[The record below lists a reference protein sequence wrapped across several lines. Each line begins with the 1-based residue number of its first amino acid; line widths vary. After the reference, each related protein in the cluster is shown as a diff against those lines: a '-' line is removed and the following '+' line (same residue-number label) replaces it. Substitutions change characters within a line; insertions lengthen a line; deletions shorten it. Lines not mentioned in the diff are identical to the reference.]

1 MNMKTLKIGVIL
13 LALLIAAMAMIPM
26 VNAGDQAVRSV
37 DSGKLNTSANNPQ
50 HIIPYDYLKDSKPA
64 QWLPESDM
72 VNIIL
77 SQKTLERYGQNSN
90 SDIIEI
96 PLTYLESESNF
107 VKLEK
112 FPGYKIE
119 EGIGPDNS
127 IVLIRMPTQLYD
139 TFLKEDRDGKL
150 TLSSTY
156 FCRFYSNFNDLS
168 NHMTKED
175 NGVVE
180 ITPSSQYPVPGLLDD
195 NATSAD
201 TQKSVINKAS
211 SISHLSRIGNE
222 VQSTL
227 TVPQDYTQWARTWRS
242 GSTNYK
248 YSIGQIRPYS
258 WSLSGSAADLF
269 RLYAEREYKFNN
281 GEALEIVAHFLDRNG
296 GGGIELYPVFYRNGA
311 QYPIG
316 TNDWSYWGGYV
327 NIDPN
332 DIPHAYGYHVQITNS
347 GAGFQVNFEDMETL
361 TWTTYYTVTAASTA
375 SSFTEL
381 DGSSEYLQ
389 GTVPSTG
396 TFSETT
402 DPVIEE
408 WVIDVND
415 GWHKPNVVWQTPI
428 LDPST
433 TPSYVSVVPS
443 WDGSGNLITRSYAHY
458 P

>member
-1 MNMKTLKIGVIL
+1 MKTLKKGVIL
-13 LALLIAAMAMIPM
+13 LVLLLAAMAMVPM
-26 VNAGDQAVRSV
+26 VNAEDQTVRSA
-37 DSGKLNTSANNPQ
+37 DSGKLNTSVNYPQ

-64 QWLPESDM
+64 EWLPESDM

-119 EGIGPDNS
+119 DGVGPDNS

-139 TFLKEDRDGKL
+139 TSLKGDVDGKL
-150 TLSSTY
+150 SLPSTY
-156 FCRFYSNFNDLS
+156 FCRFYSNFDDLS
-168 NHMTKED
+168 SHMTKED
-175 NGVVE
+175 NGVVK
-180 ITPSSQYPVPGLLDD
+180 ITPSSQYPVPGLLDGNTTSV
-195 NATSAD
+195 NAQNSA
-201 TQKSVINKAS
+201 VGKAS
-211 SISHLSRIGNE
+211 SALLISGIGKE
-222 VQSTL
+222 VRATL
-227 TVPQDYTQWARTWRS
+227 NDPQNYTQWARTSRL

-258 WSLSGSAADLF
+258 WSLSGSGADLF

-296 GGGIELYPVFYRNGA
+296 GGGIELYPAFYRDGA

-316 TNDWSYWGGYV
+316 TNQWSHWEGPV
-327 NIDPN
+327 VIDPN

-361 TWTTYYTVTAASTA
+361 TWTTYYTVTAASTV

-389 GTVPSTG
+389 GTVPSTD

-415 GWHKPNVVWQTPI
+415 VWHKPNAVWQTPYY
-428 LDPST
+428 DPPTS
-433 TPSYVSVVPS
+433 PSYVSVVRS
-443 WDGSGNLITRSYAHY
+443 WDSNGNLITTSYAHY